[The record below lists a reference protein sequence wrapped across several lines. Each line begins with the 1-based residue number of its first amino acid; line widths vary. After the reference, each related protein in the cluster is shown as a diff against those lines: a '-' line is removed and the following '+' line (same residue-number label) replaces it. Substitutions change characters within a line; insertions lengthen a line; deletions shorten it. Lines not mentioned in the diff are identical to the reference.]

1 MPSQTFFNLSE
12 EKRERLIQGAMKEFV
27 EVPLHKASVSNIII
41 NAKISR
47 GSFYQYFE
55 DINDLYIY
63 LLGLF
68 YQNTNNLLQ
77 TCIQKKDGD
86 FIDGLAEFGNRYIRS
101 IMTNKKVGF
110 YKNMYLNM
118 NYKLQTEMI
127 NNQSNAEKRS
137 TEKGLQG
144 ILSKINFDTVSIDE
158 EKEISD
164 IIDFC
169 INILNQTIIE
179 GFYAG
184 WSVLKTQE
192 TFQKR
197 LNWIGQGVRSS

>member
-86 FIDGLAEFGNRYIRS
+86 FIDGLADFGNRYIKS

-118 NYKLQTEMI
+118 NYQLQTEMI
-127 NNQSNAEKRS
+127 KNQSNAEKRS

-144 ILSKINFDTVSIDE
+144 ILSKINFDTVSIEE

-169 INILNQTIIE
+169 INILNHTIIE
-179 GFYAG
+179 GFYTA
-184 WSVLKTQE
+184 WSVSKTQE
-192 TFQKR
+192 TFQNR

>member
-86 FIDGLAEFGNRYIRS
+86 FIDGLADFGNRYIKS

-118 NYKLQTEMI
+118 NYQLQTEMI
-127 NNQSNAEKRS
+127 KNQSNAEKRS

-197 LNWIGQGVRSS
+197 LNWIGHGVRSS